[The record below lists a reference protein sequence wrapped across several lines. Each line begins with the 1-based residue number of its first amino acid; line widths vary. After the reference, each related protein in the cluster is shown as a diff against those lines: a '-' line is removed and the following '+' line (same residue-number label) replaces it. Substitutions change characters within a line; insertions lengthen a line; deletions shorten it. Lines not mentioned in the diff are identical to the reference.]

1 MNGHILRVTHHGL
14 PMEIISQARDWQ
26 GMEDE
31 SVRCSL
37 RAHSKWS
44 WLEDRDESAGPM
56 EIAEGSR
63 FWLSGRRGASP
74 GGIRHLTGGS
84 DSKESACNAGD
95 PDLIPESG
103 RSPGGGNGDPL
114 QYSCLENP
122 TDRGAWGA
130 TLHGITKSQ
139 TRLND

>member
-1 MNGHILRVTHHGL
+1 MRVTHHGL
-14 PMEIISQARDWQ
+14 PMETISQARDWQ
-26 GMEDE
+26 GMEDG

-37 RAHSKWS
+37 RAHSQWS

-74 GGIRHLTGGS
+74 GGIRHLTGSS

-103 RSPGGGNGDPL
+103 RSPGGGNGNPL

-122 TDRGAWGA
+122 MERGAWGA

-139 TRLND
+139 TRLSD